1 MDAANTRINRA
12 PYPYPYPYPLPL
24 PLPRDRDRD
33 RDPNP
38 NQANTRIE
46 RLKYML
52 QCTMGSNPYL
62 SPYPN
67 PNLTLI

>member
-1 MDAANTRINRA
+1 MDEANTRINRA
-12 PYPYPYPYPLPL
+12 PYPYPYPLPL

-33 RDPNP
+33 RDRDPSP

-52 QCTMGSNPYL
+52 QCTMGSNPY
-62 SPYPN
+62 PN
-67 PNLTLI
+67 PTRTRT